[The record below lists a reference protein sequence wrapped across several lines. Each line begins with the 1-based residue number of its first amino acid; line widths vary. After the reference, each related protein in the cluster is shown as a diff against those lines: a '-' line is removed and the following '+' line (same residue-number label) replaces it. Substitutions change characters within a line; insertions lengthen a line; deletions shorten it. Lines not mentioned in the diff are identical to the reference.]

1 MKSTPSKIFLG
12 LIITAAI
19 LCLIYFSRQT
29 TVTETKVMTQVANAD
44 SSEQTPIDTISPKL
58 QNMSLE
64 EKIGQM
70 FLIGIYVND
79 SNTQLEKLITEEKIG
94 SVMLMKP
101 NITKQKVSDVT
112 KRLRTIAETTNHI
125 PFLISVDQEGGIVA
139 RIKDADSDLTSQPEI
154 KNAEQAYDVALAR
167 GRELHEKGIDINFA
181 PVLEYVTSS
190 SSFLYE
196 RVFRGSKENIIS
208 LGESMVRGYRDAGI
222 ISTVKHFPGHD
233 DTSVDSHKNLPVSNI
248 DSRDLAEYTRT
259 FREVIKNE
267 KPPMVMTA
275 HVSFPKIDP
284 TYPATLS
291 PILVGMLRTDLDY
304 TGVIISDDM
313 NMGAITK
320 SFGVEK
326 AAIQA
331 VLAGNDIL
339 LYVATTETIKKA
351 YRALISA
358 VQNGQI
364 SKERI
369 DESVYRILKL
379 KESKDL

>member
-112 KRLRTIAETTNHI
+112 KRLRTIAEKTNHI
-125 PFLISVDQEGGIVA
+125 PFFISVDQEGGIVA

-291 PILVGMLRTDLDY
+291 PILVGMLRTDLDFA
-304 TGVIISDDM
+304 GVIISDDM

-351 YRALISA
+351 YQALISA